1 MRSEKAYLYD
11 YGVNPKK
18 GGDEAFLKKDRVRTD
33 IFDYIDV
40 FYNRSRRQSHLGAD
54 SPEAF
59 EPALW

>member
-1 MRSEKAYLYD
+1 
-11 YGVNPKK
+11 
-18 GGDEAFLKKDRVRTD
+18 TD